1 MLPPRHATL
10 LVACLS
16 NTIGIGFRCAGL
28 PRELKLCPVAAPGAS
43 GISMTASV
51 QKFDRSNKRQQSVES
66 QLPYLNTPLGPNAYA
81 TALDSL
87 GSVSI
92 AGVDGLIIYVNEEFL
107 RITKYGRDELIGQTH
122 RILNSGHHSSEFH
135 ANIYDTIQGGRVWR
149 APICNRAKDGST
161 YWMDKLIVPLRD
173 KLAVT
178 VGYLSFG
185 IDITQAV
192 NTHVELQTQ
201 TQFMRAILD
210 QFPGGIAVYD
220 QKLKMVLCNEKQKEM
235 LGYPPEMFQHGF
247 PSFEQICRLNAQRG
261 EYGEGDVEEIIASK
275 LELAR
280 RNEAHIFERERPNGL
295 QLEVR
300 GTPMEGGGFVSTY
313 LDITQRKKDQETIA
327 RLARHDVLTGLAN
340 RVLLQERMKLG
351 LARVGRGD
359 TLALLCLDLD
369 RFKPVNDLLGH
380 PVGDMLLKAV
390 ARRLENCVRV
400 VDTVARLG
408 GDEFAI
414 VLQGVRSAEEV
425 SSIAQRVLDE
435 VSKPFQILDHTISV
449 GTSIGISAAPG
460 DAIDTAQLMTNADLA
475 LYRSKASGRGQYTFF
490 QKSMQERVQ
499 SRHLIQKGLR
509 EALAS
514 NGFKLHY
521 QPIVRLADREIVSCE
536 ALIRW
541 SHPERGLVSAAEFI
555 PIAEECGLIGKIG
568 EWVLNTACREAQQ
581 WPRDVSV
588 AVNISAAQLRG
599 EDLEKTVTNALN
611 GLDPSRLVLEI
622 TESLLMQNNQATS
635 GTLDRL
641 RKIGVRFALDDFGTG
656 YSSLSYLQSFP
667 FDKIKIDR
675 SFISAE
681 KNKNRAATL
690 RRAIIQLGLNLG
702 MTTVAEGIET
712 EEQYSQ
718 LRSEECVLAQGYLF
732 SKAIS
737 NDELKKSWF
746 QARTVRACGE
756 VANI

>member
-1 MLPPRHATL
+1 
-10 LVACLS
+10 
-16 NTIGIGFRCAGL
+16 
-28 PRELKLCPVAAPGAS
+28 
-43 GISMTASV
+43 
-51 QKFDRSNKRQQSVES
+51 
-66 QLPYLNTPLGPNAYA
+66 
-81 TALDSL
+81 
-87 GSVSI
+87 
-92 AGVDGLIIYVNEEFL
+92 
-107 RITKYGRDELIGQTH
+107 
-122 RILNSGHHSSEFH
+122 
-135 ANIYDTIQGGRVWR
+135 
-149 APICNRAKDGST
+149 
-161 YWMDKLIVPLRD
+161 
-173 KLAVT
+173 
-178 VGYLSFG
+178 
-185 IDITQAV
+185 
-192 NTHVELQTQ
+192 
-201 TQFMRAILD
+201 
-210 QFPGGIAVYD
+210 
-220 QKLKMVLCNEKQKEM
+220 
-235 LGYPPEMFQHGF
+235 
-247 PSFEQICRLNAQRG
+247 
-261 EYGEGDVEEIIASK
+261 
-275 LELAR
+275 
-280 RNEAHIFERERPNGL
+280 
-295 QLEVR
+295 
-300 GTPMEGGGFVSTY
+300 
-313 LDITQRKKDQETIA
+313 
-327 RLARHDVLTGLAN
+327 
-340 RVLLQERMKLG
+340 
-351 LARVGRGD
+351 
-359 TLALLCLDLD
+359 
-369 RFKPVNDLLGH
+369 
-380 PVGDMLLKAV
+380 
-390 ARRLENCVRV
+390 
-400 VDTVARLG
+400 
-408 GDEFAI
+408 
-414 VLQGVRSAEEV
+414 
-425 SSIAQRVLDE
+425 
-435 VSKPFQILDHTISV
+435 
-449 GTSIGISAAPG
+449 
-460 DAIDTAQLMTNADLA
+460 
-475 LYRSKASGRGQYTFF
+475 
-490 QKSMQERVQ
+490 MQERVQ
-499 SRHLIQKGLR
+499 SRHLIQNGLR

-681 KNKNRAATL
+681 QNKNRAATL

-732 SKAIS
+732 SKAIP

-746 QARTVRACGE
+746 QARSVRACGE

>member
-1 MLPPRHATL
+1 MLVQHNR
-10 LVACLS
+10 
-16 NTIGIGFRCAGL
+16 IGFRRAVSS
-28 PRELKLCPVAAPGAS
+28 RELKLCPVAAPGRS
-43 GISMTASV
+43 GISMTATV
-51 QKFDRSNKRQQSVES
+51 QKFDRSSNRTSKRQQSLDS
-66 QLPYLNTPLGPNAYA
+66 QLPYLNTPLELHAYA

-92 AGVDGLIIYVNEEFL
+92 ADMDGRIIYVNEEFL
-107 RITKYGRDELIGQTH
+107 RITKYGRDQLIGQTH

-135 ANIYDTIQGGRVWR
+135 ANIYDTIQAGRVWR
-149 APICNRAKDGST
+149 APICNRAQDGST

-173 KLAVT
+173 KMAVT

-192 NTHVELQTQ
+192 NTHVELRTQ

-235 LGYPPEMFQHGF
+235 LEYPPEMFEQGF

-280 RNEAHIFERERPNGL
+280 RNEAHIFERKRPNGL
-295 QLEVR
+295 QVEVR

-340 RVLLQERMKLG
+340 RVLLQERMELG

-390 ARRLENCVRV
+390 ARRLENCVRA

-414 VLQGVRSAEEV
+414 ILQGVQTADEV
-425 SSIAQRVLDE
+425 ALVAQRVLDE
-435 VSKPFQILDHTISV
+435 VSKPYQILDHTISV

-460 DAIDTAQLMTNADLA
+460 DATDTAQLMTNADLA
-475 LYRSKASGRGQYTFF
+475 LYRSKAAGRGQYTFF

-499 SRHLIQKGLR
+499 SRHLIQNGLR

-681 KNKNRAATL
+681 QNKNRAATL

-732 SKAIS
+732 SKAIP
-737 NDELKKSWF
+737 NDELIKSWF
-746 QARTVRACGE
+746 RARSVRACGE